1 MSQTPP
7 DETMN
12 THAEA
17 IPSQRGIAAFA
28 GDAAVPAIA
37 MTGLRKIYN
46 GVSVVDGID
55 LTIPAGE
62 FFGLLGPNGAGKTT
76 TLRMLLGLTPIDA
89 GSVRVL
95 GMSIPEYEREVRARL
110 GVVPQFDTLDP
121 DFTVEEN
128 LLTYASY
135 FGLSGPVLTQRIED
149 LLDLANLESR
159 RRSRIS
165 TLSGGMKRRLTLA
178 RALINRPEVVILD
191 EPTTG
196 LDPQARHHL
205 WRQLRRL
212 RERGVTL
219 VLTTHYMEEAEELCD
234 RIAIID
240 AGRIIAC
247 DSPQAL
253 IAAHVEPWV
262 ISLSA
267 ASARRFI
274 ADPSMLP
281 ARMLEIADTWL
292 IYTADPA
299 AVRAELESAGLSH
312 STRAA
317 NLEDVFLKL
326 TGHDLRE

>member
-1 MSQTPP
+1 MRANDDT
-7 DETMN
+7 T
-12 THAEA
+12 A
-17 IPSQRGIAAFA
+17 IEVNGLVKHYGEVQAVA
-28 GDAAVPAIA
+28 GVDF
-37 MTGLRKIYN
+37 
-46 GVSVVDGID
+46 SVRQ
-55 LTIPAGE
+55 GE
-62 FFGLLGPNGAGKTT
+62 LFGFLGPNGAGKTT

-89 GSVRVL
+89 GSVRVF
-95 GMSIPEYEREVRARL
+95 GMPIPEREREIRARL

-135 FGLSGPVLTQRIED
+135 FGLSGAGLTRRIDE
-149 LLDLANLESR
+149 LLELANLEAR
-159 RRSRIS
+159 RGARID

-178 RALINRPEVVILD
+178 RALINGPEVVILD

-247 DSPQAL
+247 DSPRAL

-274 ADPSMLP
+274 ADPATLP
-281 ARMLEIADTWL
+281 ARMLEIADSWL

-299 AVRAELESAGLSH
+299 AVRAELESAGLPH

-317 NLEDVFLKL
+317 NLEDVFLRL
-326 TGHDLRE
+326 TGHDLRD

>member
-1 MSQTPP
+1 MTPP
-7 DETMN
+7 RADVSLDGPGAPDT
-12 THAEA
+12 ADPSRLA
-17 IPSQRGIAAFA
+17 IDIR
-28 GDAAVPAIA
+28 
-37 MTGLRKIYN
+37 GLRKVYN
-46 GVSVVDGID
+46 GTSAVDGID
-55 LTIPAGE
+55 LAIPLGE

-89 GSVRVL
+89 GSVQVL
-95 GMSIPEYEREVRARL
+95 GMSIPEQEREIRARL

-135 FGLSGPVLTQRIED
+135 FGLSGPVLAQRIED
-149 LLDLANLESR
+149 LLSLANLETR
-159 RRSRIS
+159 RRSRIN

-178 RALINRPEVVILD
+178 RALINRPELVILD

-247 DSPQAL
+247 DSPRAL
-253 IAAHVEPWV
+253 IAEYVEPWV

-267 ASARRFI
+267 TSARRFI

-292 IYTADPA
+292 IYTADPGT
-299 AVRAELESAGLSH
+299 VRAELDAAGLPH
-312 STRAA
+312 ATRAA
-317 NLEDVFLKL
+317 NLEDVFLRL

>member
-1 MSQTPP
+1 MIPEP
-7 DETMN
+7 
-12 THAEA
+12 AESVLQA
-17 IPSQRGIAAFA
+17 IEIR
-28 GDAAVPAIA
+28 
-37 MTGLRKIYN
+37 GLRKFYDHHA
-46 GVSVVDGID
+46 VVDGID

-89 GSVRVL
+89 GTVHVL
-95 GMSIPEYEREVRARL
+95 GRPMPECEREISSRL

-135 FGLSGPVLTQRIED
+135 FGLSRAALGSRVDE
-149 LLDLANLESR
+149 LLEQANLENR

-165 TLSGGMKRRLTLA
+165 ALSGGMKRRLTLA
-178 RALINRPEVVILD
+178 RALINEPELVILD

-205 WRQLRRL
+205 WRQLRAL

-234 RIAIID
+234 RVAIID

-247 DSPQAL
+247 ASPAEL

-262 ISLSA
+262 ISLNA

-274 ADPSMLP
+274 ADPATLP

-292 IYTADPA
+292 IYTHEPG
-299 AVRAELESAGLSH
+299 AVRAELDVAGLPH
-312 STRAA
+312 ATRAS

-326 TGHDLRE
+326 TGHDLRD

>member
-1 MSQTPP
+1 MTPP
-7 DETMN
+7 RADVSLDAQGARDT
-12 THAEA
+12 ADPARLA
-17 IPSQRGIAAFA
+17 IDIRN
-28 GDAAVPAIA
+28 
-37 MTGLRKIYN
+37 LRKVYN
-46 GVSVVDGID
+46 GTSAVDGID
-55 LTIPAGE
+55 LAIPSGE

-95 GMSIPEYEREVRARL
+95 GMSIPEQEREIRARL

-135 FGLSGPVLTQRIED
+135 FGLSGPVLAQRIED
-149 LLDLANLESR
+149 LLGLANLEAR
-159 RRSRIS
+159 RRSRIN

-178 RALINRPEVVILD
+178 RALINQPELVILD

-240 AGRIIAC
+240 SGRIIAC
-247 DSPQAL
+247 DSPRAL

-262 ISLSA
+262 ISLNA
-267 ASARRFI
+267 DAARRFI

-281 ARMLEIADTWL
+281 ARMLEIADSWL

-299 AVRAELESAGLSH
+299 AVRAELDTAGLPH

-317 NLEDVFLKL
+317 NLEDVFLRL
-326 TGHDLRE
+326 TGHDLRD

>member
-1 MSQTPP
+1 MTPP
-7 DETMN
+7 TA
-12 THAEA
+12 HA
-17 IPSQRGIAAFA
+17 PG
-28 GDAAVPAIA
+28 GDTGATASADRARPAIDLQ
-37 MTGLRKIYN
+37 GLRKVYN
-46 GVSVVDGID
+46 GTPAVDGID
-55 LTIPAGE
+55 LAIPAGE

-89 GSVRVL
+89 GSARVL
-95 GMSIPEYEREVRARL
+95 GMDMPEQEREIRARL

-135 FGLSGPVLTQRIED
+135 FGLSGPALTRRIEE
-149 LLDLANLESR
+149 LLELANLEPR
-159 RRSRIS
+159 RHARID

-178 RALINRPEVVILD
+178 RALINAPEVVILD

-205 WRQLRRL
+205 WRQLGRL

-234 RIAIID
+234 RVAIID

-247 DSPQAL
+247 DSPRAL

-274 ADPSMLP
+274 ADPATLP
-281 ARMLEIADTWL
+281 ARMLEIADSWL

-299 AVRAELESAGLSH
+299 AVHAELESAALPH

-317 NLEDVFLKL
+317 NLEDVFLRI

>member
-1 MSQTPP
+1 MLPELTDSTPQ
-7 DETMN
+7 
-12 THAEA
+12 A
-17 IPSQRGIAAFA
+17 IEIR
-28 GDAAVPAIA
+28 
-37 MTGLRKIYN
+37 GLRKFYDDHA
-46 GVSVVDGID
+46 VVDGIN
-55 LTIPAGE
+55 LTVPHGE

-89 GSVRVL
+89 GTVNVL
-95 GMSIPEYEREVRARL
+95 GRPMPACKREISSRL

-135 FGLSGPVLTQRIED
+135 FGLNRAALGHRVD
-149 LLDLANLESR
+149 ALLEQANLENR

-165 TLSGGMKRRLTLA
+165 ALSGGMKRRLTLA
-178 RALINRPEVVILD
+178 RSLINEPELVILD

-205 WRQLRRL
+205 WRQLRAL

-234 RIAIID
+234 RVAIID

-247 DSPQAL
+247 ASPAAL

-262 ISLSA
+262 ISLNA

-274 ADPSMLP
+274 ADPATLP

-292 IYTADPA
+292 IYTDDPG
-299 AVRAELESAGLSH
+299 AVRAELEAAGLQH
-312 STRAA
+312 ATRAS

-326 TGHDLRE
+326 TGHDLRD

>member
-1 MSQTPP
+1 MLPEK
-7 DETMN
+7 DD
-12 THAEA
+12 
-17 IPSQRGIAAFA
+17 R
-28 GDAAVPAIA
+28 VPAAIEIQ
-37 MTGLRKIYN
+37 GLRKCYDHQ
-46 GVSVVDGID
+46 VVVDGVD

-89 GSVRVL
+89 GTVHVL
-95 GMSIPEYEREVRARL
+95 GRPMPECEREISTRL

-135 FGLSGPVLTQRIED
+135 FGLNRAALGSRVDE
-149 LLDLANLESR
+149 LLEQANLENR

-165 TLSGGMKRRLTLA
+165 ALSGGMKRRLTLA
-178 RALINRPEVVILD
+178 RALINEPELVILD

-205 WRQLRRL
+205 WRQLRAL

-234 RIAIID
+234 RVAIID

-247 DSPQAL
+247 ASPAEL
-253 IAAHVEPWV
+253 
-262 ISLSA
+262 
-267 ASARRFI
+267 I
-274 ADPSMLP
+274 ADPCRTLGDLAQCRIGSSLHRRSRHP
-281 ARMLEIADTWL
+281 ARAHAGNRGHLADL
-292 IYTADPA
+292 HARDPG
-299 AVRAELESAGLSH
+299 AVRAELDTAGLPH
-312 STRAA
+312 ATRAS

-326 TGHDLRE
+326 TGHDLRD

>member
-1 MSQTPP
+1 MTPP
-7 DETMN
+7 RASVLPEVP
-12 THAEA
+12 EA
-17 IPSQRGIAAFA
+17 PDTADSPRL
-28 GDAAVPAIA
+28 AIEIR
-37 MTGLRKIYN
+37 GLRKVYN
-46 GVSVVDGID
+46 GTSAVDGID
-55 LTIPAGE
+55 LAIPSGE

-95 GMSIPEYEREVRARL
+95 GMSVPEQEREIRALL

-128 LLTYASY
+128 LVTYASY
-135 FGLSGPVLTQRIED
+135 FGLSGPVLAKRIEE
-149 LLDLANLESR
+149 LLEISNLEPR
-159 RRSRIS
+159 RRSRIN

-178 RALINRPEVVILD
+178 RALINQPELVILD

-212 RERGVTL
+212 RDRGVTL

-247 DSPQAL
+247 DSPSAL

-274 ADPSMLP
+274 ADPSTLP
-281 ARMLEIADTWL
+281 ARMLEIADSWL

-299 AVRAELESAGLSH
+299 AVREELDAAGLPH
-312 STRAA
+312 SSRAA
-317 NLEDVFLKL
+317 NLEDVFLRL

>member
-1 MSQTPP
+1 MSPEP
-7 DETMN
+7 VNPLPAGNVAD
-12 THAEA
+12 
-17 IPSQRGIAAFA
+17 GIRL
-28 GDAAVPAIA
+28 AVDIR
-37 MTGLRKIYN
+37 GLRKVYD
-46 GVSVVDGID
+46 GTAAVDGID
-55 LTIPAGE
+55 LAIPAGE

-89 GSVRVL
+89 GSVDVL
-95 GMSIPEYEREVRARL
+95 GLSIPEQERAIRARL

-128 LLTYASY
+128 LVTYASY
-135 FGLSGPVLTQRIED
+135 FGLSGPVLTQRIDD
-149 LLDLANLESR
+149 LLELANLETR
-159 RRSRIS
+159 RRSRIN

-178 RALINRPEVVILD
+178 RALINQPELVILD

-212 RERGVTL
+212 RDRGVTL

-247 DSPQAL
+247 DTPRAL

-274 ADPSMLP
+274 ADPSSLP
-281 ARMLEIADTWL
+281 ARMLEIADSWL

-299 AVRAELESAGLSH
+299 AVRAELDAAGLPH
-312 STRAA
+312 ATRAA
-317 NLEDVFLKL
+317 NLEDVFLRL

>member
-1 MSQTPP
+1 MNLHAGATAAAQSTVVP
-7 DETMN
+7 D
-12 THAEA
+12 
-17 IPSQRGIAAFA
+17 
-28 GDAAVPAIA
+28 DAAGTVPAISMA
-37 MTGLRKIYN
+37 GLRKVYN

-55 LTIPAGE
+55 LVIPSGE

-95 GMSIPEYEREVRARL
+95 GLPIPERERDVRARL

-128 LLTYASY
+128 LATYASY
-135 FGLSGPVLTQRIED
+135 FGLSGPTLDERIEQ
-149 LLDLANLESR
+149 LLDLANLDTR
-159 RRSRIS
+159 RRSRIN

-178 RALINRPEVVILD
+178 RALINQPELVILD

-234 RIAIID
+234 RVAIID

-247 DSPQAL
+247 DSPRAL

-274 ADPSMLP
+274 ADPSTLP

-292 IYTADPA
+292 IYTAEPA
-299 AVRAELESAGLSH
+299 AVRAELESAGLPH
-312 STRAA
+312 SARAA

>member
-1 MSQTPP
+1 MSPEPVT
-7 DETMN
+7 T
-12 THAEA
+12 
-17 IPSQRGIAAFA
+17 
-28 GDAAVPAIA
+28 VPAASVASRVSGTLGIEDRPA
-37 MTGLRKIYN
+37 LAVDIRGLRKVYD
-46 GVSVVDGID
+46 GTAAVDGID
-55 LTIPAGE
+55 LAIPAGE

-95 GMSIPEYEREVRARL
+95 GMSIPEQEREIRKHL

-135 FGLSGPVLTQRIED
+135 FGLSGPVLAQRIED
-149 LLDLANLESR
+149 LLELANLETR
-159 RRSRIS
+159 RRSRIN

-178 RALINRPEVVILD
+178 RALINQPELVILD

-212 RERGVTL
+212 RDRGVTL

-247 DSPQAL
+247 DSPRAL

-267 ASARRFI
+267 RSARRFI
-274 ADPSMLP
+274 ADPSALP
-281 ARMLEIADTWL
+281 ARMLEIADSWL

-299 AVRAELESAGLSH
+299 AVRAELDAAGLPH
-312 STRAA
+312 ATRAA
-317 NLEDVFLKL
+317 NLEDVFLRL